1 MHNAAFEALGID
13 ARYLAFDVA
22 PDALAEAVAG
32 IRALGLKQIA
42 VSLPHKVAVMEL
54 LDEVDENA
62 LRIGA
67 VNTVTLK
74 DGRLIGS
81 NTDWVGSNRA
91 LERVTELA
99 GKQVVVV
106 GAGGA
111 ARAVVFGLIKRGADV
126 HVVNRTTSRAE
137 DLARDL
143 GAKGVGAIEDVAK
156 LDYDI
161 LVNTTSVG
169 LREDVSPVA
178 PEHLLGASVVMDI
191 VYDPAET
198 RLLREAKERGAI
210 TVEGKWMLIHQAA
223 EQLRT
228 WTEREAPIDV
238 LEAAFDSADD

>member
-22 PDALAEAVAG
+22 PDALTEAVAG

-74 DGRLIGS
+74 EGRLLGS

-99 GKQVVVV
+99 GKQVVVI

-111 ARAVVFGLIKRGADV
+111 AVSYTHLTLPTKR
-126 HVVNRTTSRAE
+126 
-137 DLARDL
+137 
-143 GAKGVGAIEDVAK
+143 
-156 LDYDI
+156 
-161 LVNTTSVG
+161 
-169 LREDVSPVA
+169 
-178 PEHLLGASVVMDI
+178 I
-191 VYDPAET
+191 V
-198 RLLREAKERGAI
+198 
-210 TVEGKWMLIHQAA
+210 
-223 EQLRT
+223 
-228 WTEREAPIDV
+228 
-238 LEAAFDSADD
+238 